1 MWGPACFRG
10 GTSSTW
16 ATQAESLPDGAMLSI
31 GGNVRPDD
39 GCGQGGRKS
48 HRKMHTEE
56 QFKWLQEIHDLL
68 ADSRK
73 TYNAIAHRVD
83 DPQVKE
89 LLLRIS
95 SERANMES
103 EVAQDLVQH
112 DPTQKPGNGT
122 VAGTVQRVMLTF
134 RDILN
139 DTNEVNVLVE
149 CERQD
154 SALLG
159 RYTEV
164 LNTMDLNEASR
175 ATLARQYAE
184 LEQDLHQVIAT
195 REAMEDVEH

>member
-1 MWGPACFRG
+1 MGR
-10 GTSSTW
+10 
-16 ATQAESLPDGAMLSI
+16 SL
-31 GGNVRPDD
+31 RPDD
-39 GCGQGGRKS
+39 GCGKGDRKS
-48 HRKMHTEE
+48 YWKMHTEE
-56 QFKWLQEIHDLL
+56 QYKWLQEIHDLL

-73 TYNAIAHRVD
+73 TYNAISHRVD
-83 DPQVKE
+83 DAHVKE

-95 SERANMES
+95 SKRANMES

-112 DPTQKPGNGT
+112 DPTEKLGNGT
-122 VAGTVQRVMLTF
+122 VAGTVQRVLLTF

-154 SALLG
+154 SELLG
-159 RYTEV
+159 RYTQV
-164 LNTMDLNEASR
+164 LNSMDLNEASR

-184 LEQDLHQVIAT
+184 LEQDLHQVITT